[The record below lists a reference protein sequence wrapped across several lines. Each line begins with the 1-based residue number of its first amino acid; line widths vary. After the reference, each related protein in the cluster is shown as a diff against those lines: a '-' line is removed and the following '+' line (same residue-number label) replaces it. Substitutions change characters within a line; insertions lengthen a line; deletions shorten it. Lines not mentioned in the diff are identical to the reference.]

1 MRKLNTLI
9 CSCFLCM
16 IVFFMTA
23 CSSTEQTAVPEESS
37 NLTSTVTP
45 TSVPA
50 VTVAS
55 KPGEAELLKLVEEKV
70 GGVTESSLYVDADY
84 DGTKELFAAV
94 AVEGQYQIWYCSSDG
109 GVCEK
114 VQENAGF
121 FDAVEI
127 TDLYSEEMLENHIII
142 NVYNMMGT
150 NKQFSVL
157 TLRDGKVSCLVPW
170 NYGTAGKDAEGNLCM
185 TVEDYDGCY
194 EAASELWLMHTWKQT
209 WLSYDKSAD
218 TYKEIPAEKI
228 PEEEF
233 LQLTN
238 ASEILEQIQTGE
250 TKEDTSEITTEY
262 FLRRNG
268 LLHVQCFVKD
278 TVGNI
283 TAKYY
288 TLKVIDN
295 TITGKAEYPTDGIMK
310 ERLSGLE
317 AE

>member
-23 CSSTEQTAVPEESS
+23 CSSTEQVQEPI
-37 NLTSTVTP
+37 P
-45 TSVPA
+45 TS
-50 VTVAS
+50 
-55 KPGEAELLKLVEEKV
+55 AELLKLVEEKA
-70 GGVTESSLYVDADY
+70 GGVAESSLYTDADY

-94 AVEGQYQIWYCSSDG
+94 ATEGQYQIWYCSSDG
-109 GVCEK
+109 SVCEK
-114 VQENAGF
+114 VQENVGF

-127 TDLYSEEMLENHIII
+127 TDRYSEEMLENHIII

-157 TLRDGKVSCLVPW
+157 ALREGKVSCLVPW

-194 EAASELWLMHTWKQT
+194 DAASELWLMHTWKQT

-238 ASEILEQIQTGE
+238 ASEILEQIRTGE
-250 TKEDTSEITTEY
+250 TKEDTKEITTEY

-283 TAKYY
+283 AAKYY
-288 TLKVIDN
+288 TIKVKDS
-295 TITGKAEYPTDGIMK
+295 TITGKAEQPTDGIMK
-310 ERLSGLE
+310 ERMSGLD

>member
-23 CSSTEQTAVPEESS
+23 CSSTEQVQEPI
-37 NLTSTVTP
+37 P
-45 TSVPA
+45 TS
-50 VTVAS
+50 
-55 KPGEAELLKLVEEKV
+55 AELLKLVEEKA
-70 GGVTESSLYVDADY
+70 GGVAESSLYTDADY

-94 AVEGQYQIWYCSSDG
+94 ATEGQYQIWYCSSDG
-109 GVCEK
+109 SVCEK
-114 VQENAGF
+114 VQENVGF

-127 TDLYSEEMLENHIII
+127 TDRYSEEMLENHIII

-157 TLRDGKVSCLVPW
+157 ALREGKVSCLVPW

-194 EAASELWLMHTWKQT
+194 DAASELWLMHTWKQT

-238 ASEILEQIQTGE
+238 ASEILEQIRTEE

-283 TAKYY
+283 AAKYY
-288 TLKVIDN
+288 TIKVKDS
-295 TITGKAEYPTDGIMK
+295 TITGKAEQPTDGIMK
-310 ERLSGLE
+310 ERMSGLD